1 MPTDDPLSR
10 YDTILDDPDAFHRVC
25 NRPLPRLTRI
35 NTIKTSRDRV
45 TTALDETG
53 IDWTPRSWNQH
64 LLELATDE
72 PGTTWPYFL
81 GWLHG
86 QEEVSTLPPRVLAPQ
101 PGDRILDACAA
112 PGSKAT
118 QLAALADDTA
128 FIVANDVNLGRLSA
142 LRSNAE
148 RLGVSGLAVTNK
160 DARNFSLKPFDFDA
174 FDRTLV
180 DAPCSGEGTVR
191 KNPDA
196 LENWSESAL
205 SSLAGVQKGILT
217 RAIQA
222 TAPGGVVVYATCT
235 FAPEENEAVLD
246 YVLDTEPCDLVA
258 FDIPLDHD
266 PGITDWQGERFDDRV
281 QRTKRIYPHHN
292 DTGGFFLAK
301 LEVGE

>member
-1 MPTDDPLSR
+1 MATDDPLAR
-10 YDTILDDPDAFHRVC
+10 YDAILDDPAAFHRAC
-25 NRPLPRLTRI
+25 SRPLPRLTRI
-35 NTIKTSRDRV
+35 NTIKTTRERV

-53 IDWTPRSWNQH
+53 IDWTAREWNPH

-86 QEEVSTLPPRVLAPQ
+86 QEEVSALPPRVLDPQ

-112 PGSKAT
+112 PGSKTT
-118 QLAALADDTA
+118 QLAALTDDSA
-128 FIVANDVNLGRLSA
+128 FIVANDVNLGRLSP

-148 RLGVSGLAVTNK
+148 RLGVSGLAVTNQ

-180 DAPCSGEGTVR
+180 DAPCSGEGTIR

-196 LENWSESAL
+196 LANWSEGTL
-205 SSLAGVQKGILT
+205 RGLAGVQKGILS

-246 YVLDTEPCDLVA
+246 HALGTEACDLIE
-258 FDIPLDHD
+258 FEIPLEHA
-266 PGITDWQGERFDDRV
+266 PGITEWRGERFDDRV
-281 QRTKRIYPHHN
+281 QRAKRLFPHYN

-301 LEVGE
+301 LAVEA